1 MIETVKYYAAL
12 SQGDDD
18 KVQQLIQEA
27 MKAGESPDTIL
38 KEGLISAMEQIGT
51 KFAEGELYIP
61 EVLISAKAMHA
72 GLSILKPI
80 SSKYS
85 GDMMGKVVIG
95 TVRGD
100 IHDIGKN
107 LVIMMIE
114 GGGFEVVDL
123 GVDVSPEAFV
133 EAIHKYQPHVVGM
146 SALLTTTMGEMEN
159 TIQAI
164 EKAGLRKNVKTIVGG
179 APITEDFSRDIGAD
193 GYAREAGSAVV
204 VVKSLLGKEIKN

>member
-12 SQGDDD
+12 SQGDDG

-27 MKAGESPDTIL
+27 LKAGESPDAIL

-61 EVLISAKAMHA
+61 EVLIAAKAMHA
-72 GLSILKPI
+72 GFSVLKPI
-80 SSKYS
+80 SAKYS
-85 GDMMGKVVIG
+85 GHTMGKVVIG

-107 LVIMMIE
+107 LVAMMIE

-123 GVDVSPEAFV
+123 GIDVSPEAFV
-133 EAIHKYQPHVVGM
+133 EAIHKHQPYVVGM
-146 SALLTTTMGEMEN
+146 SALLSTTMGEMES

-164 EKAGLRKNVKTIVGG
+164 EKAGLRKRVKMIVGG
-179 APITEDFSRDIGAD
+179 APITEKYSRDIGAD
-193 GYAREAGSAVV
+193 GYAREAGSAVNL
-204 VVKSLLGKEIKN
+204 VKSLIGKSNQ

>member
-12 SQGDDD
+12 SQGDDG

-27 MKAGESPDTIL
+27 LKAGESPDAIL

-61 EVLISAKAMHA
+61 EVLIAAKAMHA
-72 GLSILKPI
+72 GLSVLKPI
-80 SSKYS
+80 SAKYS
-85 GDMMGKVVIG
+85 SRTMGKVVIG

-107 LVIMMIE
+107 LVAMMIE

-123 GVDVSPEAFV
+123 GIDVSPEAFV
-133 EAIHKYQPHVVGM
+133 EAIHKHQPHVVGM
-146 SALLTTTMGEMEN
+146 SALLSTTMGEMES

-164 EKAGLRKNVKTIVGG
+164 EKAGLRKRVKMIVGG
-179 APITEDFSRDIGAD
+179 APITEKYSRDIGAD
-193 GYAREAGSAVV
+193 GYAREAGSAVNL
-204 VVKSLLGKEIKN
+204 VKSLIGKSNQ

>member
-12 SQGDDD
+12 SQGDDG

-27 MKAGESPDTIL
+27 LKAGELPDAVL

-61 EVLISAKAMHA
+61 EVLIAAKAMHA
-72 GLSILKPI
+72 GLSVLKPI

-85 GDMMGKVVIG
+85 GNKMGKVVIG

-107 LVIMMIE
+107 LVAMMIE

-123 GVDVSPEAFV
+123 GIDVSPEAFI
-133 EAIHKYQPHVVGM
+133 EAIHKHQPHVLGM
-146 SALLTTTMGEMEN
+146 SALLSTTMGEMEIV
-159 TIQAI
+159 IQAV
-164 EKAGLRKNVKTIVGG
+164 EKAGLRNRVKTIVGG
-179 APITEDFSRDIGAD
+179 APITEKYARDIGAD
-193 GYAREAGSAVV
+193 GYAREAGSAGNL
-204 VVKSLLGKEIKN
+204 VKSLIGKSSQ